1 MLDYL
6 AGGDY
11 DGDTALVM
19 WNPEMVSSFIN
30 ANESYADPPDELEAG
45 FTRSVET
52 GIDFLKKLDGLN
64 LEQRTQRYQYYL
76 LGGLQDPSLIG
87 QYSTM
92 HDNAIYM
99 CGYGSPEAVKM
110 GYMYAIY
117 SIYST

>member
-1 MLDYL
+1 MLDFL

-19 WNPEMVSSFIN
+19 WNPEMVSSFTN
-30 ANESYADPPDELEAG
+30 ADDSYADPPTGLEAG
-45 FTRSVET
+45 FTKSAET
-52 GIDFLKKLDGLN
+52 GAHFLRSLEGLS
-64 LEQRTQRYQYYL
+64 LEQRTQRYQHYL

-99 CGYGSPEAVKM
+99 LGYGSSEAKDM
-110 GYMYAIY
+110 GYTYAIHF
-117 SIYST
+117 